1 MKRRSLILIVL
12 IVLLPVTLLSWFGY
26 RVARDEQA
34 ISQQRFRSVME
45 QRLEEVNRGIAGRF
59 EESERR
65 LREITSTD
73 DISIDSLR
81 RMVRSEPQITQLFV
95 LSPEGTLLYPN
106 PGDELNGTEMSFLQQ
121 ASRMFTGRDLQN
133 AVALAES
140 GLSEDSSP
148 ATELSGKKSVPF
160 LTTPLADMQESQ
172 VNALITQQSTENP
185 ETNGLQKPEMPEA
198 VLQRRIES
206 MERTTGEPAPAAK
219 QRAAPNSAQQVNQF
233 APNEGPA
240 QSAIP
245 PQSDSQPG
253 TVNEPDPTT
262 DSKMSDKR
270 DAGANKEAD
279 SRLQVGMSPSENQI
293 EQSPQVLNPV
303 TPDVGRAQTQSL
315 ATFPNTGGWFVWY
328 WDRGLNLI
336 YWQRRPSGHI
346 IGAALERARWIADL
360 ISWLPETS
368 QAAISSADSEP
379 TFRVTSSASEVIYE
393 WGGTTPANP
402 LPYCEIPLAAPLAS
416 WRMQCFL
423 PMGQLAIL
431 NPQRAYLGFLA
442 GVVAVALTLMTMAWL
457 LVRDYS
463 RDMREASQQVTFVN
477 QVSHEL
483 KTPLTNIRMYAELLE
498 IDLQQVAA
506 ELGDKPLRRLDVI
519 TSEAQRLSR
528 LIGNVLTFARQNRKT
543 LQLNRMTVDLSQ
555 LIRQI
560 CDRFA
565 PSFQECGLEIVV
577 ECRGPECVMIDPDFL
592 EQILGNLISN
602 VEKYAA
608 EGGRMIVRATA
619 AQDSVILDVI
629 DSGPGISLS
638 QRSSVFRPF
647 SRLSNDLRASTGTGI
662 GLSIVRELA
671 RLHGGDVH
679 LKDTETGT
687 GCWFQVELRTVNEPQ
702 STSA

>member
-12 IVLLPVTLLSWFGY
+12 IVLLPVTLLAWFGY

-45 QRLEEVNRGIAGRF
+45 QRLEDVNRGISGRF
-59 EESERR
+59 EEAERR

-73 DISIDSLR
+73 DISIDNLR
-81 RMVRSEPQITQLFV
+81 RMVRAEPQITQLFV

-140 GLSEDSSP
+140 GLREDSSP
-148 ATELSGKKSVPF
+148 ATEPFGKQALPVLTVP
-160 LTTPLADMQESQ
+160 PADPPVSQ
-172 VNALITQQSTENP
+172 LDALIAQQSADTLEENVRQ
-185 ETNGLQKPEMPEA
+185 NLEMPEA
-198 VLQRRIES
+198 ILRRRIES
-206 MERTTGEPAPAAK
+206 MERTTGETAPATNPD
-219 QRAAPNSAQQVNQF
+219 AAPSSAARTNRF
-233 APNEGPA
+233 TLDEDSAESASRSDPA
-240 QSAIP
+240 
-245 PQSDSQPG
+245 
-253 TVNEPDPTT
+253 
-262 DSKMSDKR
+262 
-270 DAGANKEAD
+270 
-279 SRLQVGMSPSENQI
+279 SRLESSSRKEPADKKDAAVRSEGESLALMSESQADRPSEDAQEVQKPEI
-293 EQSPQVLNPV
+293 AAMQL
-303 TPDVGRAQTQSL
+303 GRAQSTV
-315 ATFPNTGGWFVWY
+315 TFPNSGGWFVWY

-368 QAAISSADSEP
+368 QAAIISADSEP

-402 LPYCEIPLAAPLAS
+402 LPYCEVPLAPPLAS
-416 WRMQCFL
+416 WRLQCFL
-423 PMGQLAIL
+423 PSGQLAAL
-431 NPQRAYLGFLA
+431 NPQRMYLGFLA
-442 GVVAVALTLMTMAWL
+442 GVAAVALTLMTMAWL

-498 IDLQQVAA
+498 NDLQQVAA
-506 ELGDKPLRRLDVI
+506 ELSEKPLRRLDVI

-528 LIGNVLTFARQNRKT
+528 LIGNVLTFARQSRRT
-543 LQLNRMTVDLSQ
+543 LQLSRTKVDLSQ

-565 PSFQECGLEIVV
+565 PSFQECGLEILV
-577 ECRGPECVMIDPDFL
+577 ECHSPECVLIDPDFL

-608 EGGRMIVRATA
+608 AGGRMIVRATV
-619 AQDSVILDVI
+619 QGDSVILDVI
-629 DSGPGISLS
+629 DSGPGIPLS

-647 SRLSNDLRASTGTGI
+647 ARLSNDLRASTGTGI

-671 RLHGGDVH
+671 RLHGGDVY
-679 LKDTETGT
+679 LKDPETGT
-687 GCWFQVELRTVNEPQ
+687 GCWFQVVLRTVSEPQ
-702 STSA
+702 PKST